1 MRVFL
6 TPRKG
11 SVRRASRWEDRRR
24 ASAGGPRT
32 FRPGRAGTATRSVRP
47 VRVRGTPVFTQS
59 HPGQQG
65 IHKLPSFFNSKV
77 WKGLLPAL
85 AGNEC
90 RTNRHHN
97 KYQHVGGR
105 KGMVVG
111 QNQNAKPQG
120 NGTGA
125 RKRFRRSRFFCGELG
140 VRTDDTLWVLP
151 DRYRFGTPCGAL
163 WCPDVVFVL
172 DWYSSDHPRSTSR
185 PDTASDH
192 DFQR

>member
-1 MRVFL
+1 MVWAIVYSGNSSGRACAARIHEEHGSSVALVRVFL

-11 SVRRASRWEDRRR
+11 PVRRASRIGWEDRRR

-85 AGNEC
+85 AGLNVG
-90 RTNRHHN
+90 RIVIIINTNIS
-97 KYQHVGGR
+97 GR
-105 KGMVVG
+105 KGTVVG

-125 RKRFRRSRFFCGELG
+125 RKRFQRSRFS
-140 VRTDDTLWVLP
+140 
-151 DRYRFGTPCGAL
+151 
-163 WCPDVVFVL
+163 VVSL
-172 DWYSSDHPRSTSR
+172 
-185 PDTASDH
+185 A
-192 DFQR
+192 

>member
-1 MRVFL
+1 MCRSNPRGARLFRCVGASFPQSQGRSGQEGL
-6 TPRKG
+6 TR
-11 SVRRASRWEDRRR
+11 EDRRR

-65 IHKLPSFFNSKV
+65 VHKLPFFFISMV

-111 QNQNAKPQG
+111 QNQNASHRDRQ
-120 NGTGA
+120 A
-125 RKRFRRSRFFCGELG
+125 RPS
-140 VRTDDTLWVLP
+140 
-151 DRYRFGTPCGAL
+151 A
-163 WCPDVVFVL
+163 
-172 DWYSSDHPRSTSR
+172 SSQSFPEAAWRED
-185 PDTASDH
+185 
-192 DFQR
+192 

>member
-1 MRVFL
+1 M
-6 TPRKG
+6 
-11 SVRRASRWEDRRR
+11 
-24 ASAGGPRT
+24 GGPPTGLSRRT

-85 AGNEC
+85 AGLNVG
-90 RTNRHHN
+90 RIVIIINTNIS
-97 KYQHVGGR
+97 GR
-105 KGMVVG
+105 KGTVVG

-125 RKRFRRSRFFCGELG
+125 RKRCQRSRFFCGELG

-151 DRYRFGTPCGAL
+151 DRYRFGIPCGAL
-163 WCPDVVFVL
+163 WCPDVVLVL
-172 DWYSSDHPRSTSR
+172 DWYSSDHP
-185 PDTASDH
+185 
-192 DFQR
+192 